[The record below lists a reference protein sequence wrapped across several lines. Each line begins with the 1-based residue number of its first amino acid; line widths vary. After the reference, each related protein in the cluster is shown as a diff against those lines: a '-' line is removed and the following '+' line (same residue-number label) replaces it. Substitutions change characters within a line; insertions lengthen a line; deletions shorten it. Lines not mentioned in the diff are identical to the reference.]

1 MRDLEQIAA
10 LNREAAETEAVNARR
25 SSGLC
30 AIELRTGLNVA
41 AVVYVEPEDAARVMT
56 LLANQVRLIPTLLP
70 TLSSHGLTR
79 DQSED
84 RSGLY
89 AGN

>member
-10 LNREAAETEAVNARR
+10 LNKEAAETEAVNARR
-25 SSGLC
+25 SQGLC
-30 AIELRTGLNVA
+30 AIELRTGLHVV
-41 AVVYVEPEDAARVMT
+41 AVVYVGPKDVRRVMS
-56 LLANQVRLIPTLLP
+56 LLVDQVHLRPRLLP
-70 TLSSHGLTR
+70 TLAGHGMTR

-89 AGN
+89 AN